1 MLNLIKLVRNARG
14 RDSQRRKLYR
24 AENAA
29 IAKMARPSFRDAI
42 EYQQSLNGIMRSE
55 WMRNN
60 FPAAGNHVALE
71 TNRGMRSA
79 NANERRIKTGL
90 TPYLLHP
97 MIMCHELAHVIV
109 RRVYG
114 RRMWVDEETGTLHSS
129 PTGLRNYSLHFIA
142 GHGPEYADVYLRL
155 VREFV
160 GYEPWKLLRAEFD
173 AAGIRYCAPSEY
185 AARPVRQPRF
195 AMAGACAARA
205 PINGA
210 SRNSNPAVK
219 SSVRVTGG
227 HLQRPTIYP
236 SVRVAFAMLQLPMN
250 QHQKFRKQLK
260 LDGTNTIGAFTF
272 NTISKE

>member
-1 MLNLIKLVRNARG
+1 MDFIKLIRNAYG

-29 IAKMARPSFRDAI
+29 IRKMTVAPIRDAI
-42 EYQQSLNGIMRSE
+42 EYQQRLNGIMRSE

-71 TNRGMRSA
+71 VSRNMRSA

-90 TPYLLHP
+90 SPYLMHP
-97 MIMCHELAHVIV
+97 AIMCHELAHVIV
-109 RRVYG
+109 RRAYG
-114 RRMWVDEETGTLHSS
+114 RRMWVDDDTGTLQESC
-129 PTGLRNYSLHFIA
+129 TGLNNYSLHFIV

-173 AAGIRYCAPSEY
+173 AAGVRVCRPSDY
-185 AARPVRQPRF
+185 VARPQRQPRL
-195 AMAGACAARA
+195 ALVYAKR
-205 PINGA
+205 
-210 SRNSNPAVK
+210 SNSTVK
-219 SSVRVTGG
+219 ASVRVTGG

-236 SVRVAFAMLQLPMN
+236 SVHAAFAALALPMN

-272 NTISKE
+272 NTIAKD